1 MDIVT
6 YALVQKAVKDA
17 HVDHVGPKGD
27 KGDPL
32 TWDDLT
38 EEQKASLVGPKG
50 DKGDPGVTENVDA
63 VALEGHKASYFATAA
78 DLDEVKT
85 TADAANTKVNSLKI
99 SKVALWENPNM
110 AAIDKITNFTFPAD
124 DSYSLAILEYVGAL
138 SEDIPLTTILCKGS
152 SHPIICQYSDGI
164 GVREVL
170 LEDGILSV
178 GQIYG
183 TNSNVSDSYLIPKAL
198 YKLVIE

>member
-17 HVDHVGPKGD
+17 HVDHIGPKGD

-63 VALEGHKASYFATAA
+63 VALEGHKANYFATAA
-78 DLDEVKT
+78 DLDT
-85 TADAANTKVNSLKI
+85 MNTKVNSLKI
-99 SKVALWENPNM
+99 SKVVLWENPDM
-110 AAIDKITNFTFPAD
+110 AAIDKITNFTFPSD
-124 DSYSLAILEYVGAL
+124 DTYSLAVLEYVGTL
-138 SEDIPLTTILCKGS
+138 SENIPLTTILCKGN
-152 SHPIICQYSDGI
+152 SHSIVCQYPSGI

-183 TNSNVSDSYLIPKAL
+183 STSNVSNSYLIPKAL